1 MCYVASARL
10 ADKISAASGYYGGQI
25 MPYLDERP
33 EAALAKQR
41 TLDHFAAHLG

>member
-1 MCYVASARL
+1 MWPPPVWPTRSPLPRA
-10 ADKISAASGYYGGQI
+10 YYSGQI